1 MERKQIMKKTMV
13 VMVLCTIAAAAA
25 AQEWTTTVDLSY
37 TSRYIWR
44 GYDILDNAG
53 AFQPSIDLS
62 HESGFG
68 ASVWMSYPE
77 RGGWT
82 NDLADSRVNLTEY
95 DYTVYYKGQALT
107 GDAWETNY
115 KIGWRYYDYI
125 DTSSKAWDKQ
135 EVFVEAAMPKLT
147 GNAVVPHVAVYQM
160 WPSKSDMVNTFKSG
174 TIYVMGFDYLLP
186 TEEQIPNL
194 PLTFSWDLVFNDGVA
209 SSDHDW
215 SHMVWGL
222 KTQMDCP
229 MTGGK
234 IVPAVYFQ
242 NSFEDTVNTSDEF
255 WATVS
260 YSFTF

>member
-1 MERKQIMKKTMV
+1 MKKMV
-13 VMVLCTIAAAAA
+13 VLMLCTMAASAV

-53 AFQPSIDLS
+53 AFQPSIDFAHS
-62 HESGFG
+62 SGLG

-82 NDLADSRVNLTEY
+82 NDLSDSRVNLTEY
-95 DYTVYYKGQALT
+95 DYTVYYKGKALA
-107 GDAWETNY
+107 DNCWETNY

-125 DTSSKAWDKQ
+125 DTYTKAMDKQ
-135 EVFVEAAMPKLT
+135 EVFVEAEMPKLT
-147 GNAVVPHVAVYQM
+147 GNAVIPHVAVYQV
-160 WPSKSDMVNTFKSG
+160 WPSRSDSDIDDASG
-174 TIYVMGFDYLLP
+174 TIYVMGFNYLLP
-186 TEEQIPNL
+186 TEEQLPNL
-194 PLTFSWDLVFNDGVA
+194 PLTFSWDLVFNDGA
-209 SSDHDW
+209 SYSDHDW

-222 KTQMDCP
+222 KSQMTCP
-229 MTGGK
+229 MTGAK
-234 IVPAVYFQ
+234 IVPGVYFQ

-260 YSFTF
+260 YSLTF